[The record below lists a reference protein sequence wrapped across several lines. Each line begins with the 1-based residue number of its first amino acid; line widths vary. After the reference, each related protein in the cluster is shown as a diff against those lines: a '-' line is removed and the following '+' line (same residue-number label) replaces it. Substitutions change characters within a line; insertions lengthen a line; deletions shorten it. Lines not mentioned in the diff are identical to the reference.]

1 MAKSTALK
9 DRVLIDNV
17 DLSTF
22 AHGVTPASEHERVDV
37 SGFNATG
44 ADEFLAGRT
53 EQSVD
58 VDFWIGYAAGES
70 FQVLW
75 NLHTNRTVFDFKW
88 RPDQTLAVSATNPEL
103 RGSVQI
109 LTFSPAAARGEAR
122 DMTAT
127 FTAASSAGLQYFYT

>member
-9 DRVLIDNV
+9 DSVVVDNV

-22 AHGVTPASEHERVDV
+22 AHGVTPASEHEKIDV

-44 ADEFLAGRT
+44 ADEFLAGKT
-53 EQSVD
+53 EQSLD
-58 VDFWIGYAAGES
+58 IDFWIGYGSNES

-75 NLHTNRTVFDFKW
+75 PLHRDRTVFDFAW
-88 RPDQTLAVSATNPEL
+88 RPDQTLPISATNPSLE
-103 RGSVQI
+103 GSVQL

-122 DMTAT
+122 TGTFT
-127 FTAASSAGLQYFYT
+127 FTAADEDGLSYVYT

>member
-9 DRVLIDNV
+9 DLVKVDNV

-53 EQSVD
+53 EQSVGRL
-58 VDFWIGYAAGES
+58 FLTRRPSPES
-70 FQVLW
+70 REIANDGPLV
-75 NLHTNRTVFDFKW
+75 
-88 RPDQTLAVSATNPEL
+88 RP
-103 RGSVQI
+103 
-109 LTFSPAAARGEAR
+109 
-122 DMTAT
+122 
-127 FTAASSAGLQYFYT
+127 